1 MSLGH
6 SSVKLDKED
15 SSGGTVDKIAGGLIS
30 FLIGYLII
38 YVVLLIMQLFPAG
51 WWQMQIANSEL
62 ARFMIN
68 QTPGIAHLV
77 IDTLVQ
83 GG

>member
-1 MSLGH
+1 M
-6 SSVKLDKED
+6 V
-15 SSGGTVDKIAGGLIS
+15 GTVDKIAGGLIS

-62 ARFMIN
+62 ACFMIN